1 MNRGLLLLAVV
12 IIGAGLFYGVTVLA
26 LVGLFLLFPAVLAPS
41 RRPYPQQRSRPV
53 QTRQAPP
60 STPTPEKEAEPPVQ
74 QTKQAPEVRYDS
86 SSSMSGQALFP
97 GTMFPSLSLPQ
108 ISPTQPT
115 GESQRAKEDGA
126 ELVEAAAILV
136 LLRLLA
142 G

>member
-1 MNRGLLLLAVV
+1 
-12 IIGAGLFYGVTVLA
+12 
-26 LVGLFLLFPAVLAPS
+26 
-41 RRPYPQQRSRPV
+41 
-53 QTRQAPP
+53 
-60 STPTPEKEAEPPVQ
+60 VQ